1 MSFFSFRHPS
11 VGVGVEGSQ
20 LPLGFADP
28 LKAAN
33 RILRQGTQNA
43 RILIPT
49 DARSSEKVNYTMS
62 DAIMKATLF
71 FLLSQARKLEEAEVV
86 EDFDL

>member
-1 MSFFSFRHPS
+1 M
-11 VGVGVEGSQ
+11 GVGVEGSQ

-33 RILRQGTQNA
+33 RILRQGPTQNT
-43 RILIPT
+43 RILFPT

-62 DAIMKATLF
+62 YAIMKFTLF
-71 FLLSQARKLEEAEVV
+71 FILSQARKLEEAEGV
-86 EDFDL
+86 EDITL